1 MARSSRPPSS
11 SPPSISSSAGVS
23 PKNSRCNGQER
34 ALIDSCRP
42 ERAPLTARCATCSPA
57 GIRLCPLTMFNSPRS
72 PSQPELPHGFW
83 CSRGQ
88 SLAAPHQ
95 PCDSPKGCRRNTTAC
110 AVLSHNVVPI
120 PRGSFMTRRIS
131 QSISLTPE
139 LNRFVQAQ
147 VTSGRYQ
154 TASEVIRDGLRL
166 LQERTRPVTGFTIPV
181 GDHDA

>member
-1 MARSSRPPSS
+1 
-11 SPPSISSSAGVS
+11 
-23 PKNSRCNGQER
+23 
-34 ALIDSCRP
+34 
-42 ERAPLTARCATCSPA
+42 
-57 GIRLCPLTMFNSPRS
+57 
-72 PSQPELPHGFW
+72 
-83 CSRGQ
+83 
-88 SLAAPHQ
+88 
-95 PCDSPKGCRRNTTAC
+95 
-110 AVLSHNVVPI
+110 
-120 PRGSFMTRRIS
+120 MTRRIS